1 MGALTIGGGRSISLN
16 SSMSSLPTYPICMHL
31 LPKRPKPSLK
41 EWIKQVKY
49 FSCKGENNLEISLG

>member
-16 SSMSSLPTYPICMHL
+16 SSMSSLPTYHISMHL

-49 FSCKGENNLEISLG
+49 FSSRGKII